1 MTKTS
6 PPSSPETSE
15 LPTGPGVAFTFIY
28 YFSGASLIAALF
40 TAKTLGVGFG
50 NPITGEFALI
60 GGSLAGLVAVFF
72 NRTKT
77 LEIPFTSRKTFL
89 RELETTLAEMGYTL
103 TETIDGI
110 SQYQRSPFQR
120 WFSGDIYVQ
129 IREQSAAL
137 VSRAVNV
144 RTLKKRLGD

>member
-6 PPSSPETSE
+6 PPSSETSE
-15 LPTGPGVAFTFIY
+15 LPTGPGIAFTFIY
-28 YFSGASLIAALF
+28 YFSGAALITSLF
-40 TAKTLGVGFG
+40 TAKTLGVGFSSG
-50 NPITGEFALI
+50 ITGEFALI
-60 GGSLAGLVAVFF
+60 GGSLTGLVAVFF

-89 RELETTLAEMGYTL
+89 RQVETTLADMGYTL
-103 TETIDGI
+103 TETVDGI

-129 IREQSAAL
+129 IRERSAAL
-137 VSRAVNV
+137 VSRAANV
-144 RTLKKRLGD
+144 RALKKRLG